1 MRFDNPI
8 SPQRVV
14 IIIRCP
20 YCSRY
25 FGKKAECVLHIEK
38 RHPQELLDSNLN
50 AEQVLYQ
57 STHGTI
63 HGKCMC
69 GCGRDTEWNY
79 KTGKPYKISPDP
91 SCKKRIAEIANARNM
106 RVYGKEKVIDDPEMQ
121 KKMLEARK
129 ISSTYTFKDGGKVK
143 YTGALEKNFLQFCDK
158 ILELESRMVLDN
170 PEVFHYY
177 DPKDNR
183 DRFYIPDYYLPDYNL
198 IIEIKPGGDHPNG
211 NPAYIEET
219 RYKEFLKDEAM
230 RKQSKF
236 NYLKIVDKQYG
247 PFVETLFA
255 IVHGTK
261 PDDSDWN
268 GSVRFIKESAT
279 NTEFNENLITE
290 TFNDLYVIIAEDNL
304 TENVKVIG
312 MSESLHL
319 ARIYVS
325 EAAGEMHE
333 VDINSKI
340 FENCD
345 VRFFRY
351 IGSDSMCNS
360 LMNEAIG
367 TSISSGKS
375 LNESVGCR
383 LGVLSILNSS
393 GVKYNFGNGITNTDA
408 PLTDFVEVDI
418 DRW

>member
-1 MRFDNPI
+1 
-8 SPQRVV
+8 
-14 IIIRCP
+14 
-20 YCSRY
+20 
-25 FGKKAECVLHIEK
+25 
-38 RHPQELLDSNLN
+38 
-50 AEQVLYQ
+50 
-57 STHGTI
+57 
-63 HGKCMC
+63 
-69 GCGRDTEWNY
+69 
-79 KTGKPYKISPDP
+79 
-91 SCKKRIAEIANARNM
+91 
-106 RVYGKEKVIDDPEMQ
+106 
-121 KKMLEARK
+121 
-129 ISSTYTFKDGGKVK
+129 
-143 YTGALEKNFLQFCDK
+143 
-158 ILELESRMVLDN
+158 
-170 PEVFHYY
+170 
-177 DPKDNR
+177 
-183 DRFYIPDYYLPDYNL
+183 
-198 IIEIKPGGDHPNG
+198 
-211 NPAYIEET
+211 
-219 RYKEFLKDEAM
+219 
-230 RKQSKF
+230 
-236 NYLKIVDKQYG
+236 
-247 PFVETLFA
+247 
-255 IVHGTK
+255 
-261 PDDSDWN
+261 
-268 GSVRFIKESAT
+268 
-279 NTEFNENLITE
+279 
-290 TFNDLYVIIAEDNL
+290 
-304 TENVKVIG
+304 

>member
-1 MRFDNPI
+1 MI
-8 SPQRVV
+8 T
-14 IIIRCP
+14 IRCP

-38 RHPQELLDSNLN
+38 RHPQELIDSNLN

-158 ILELESRMVLDN
+158 ILELESRMVLDS

-211 NPAYIEET
+211 NQAYIEET

-236 NYLKIVDKQYG
+236 NYIKIVDKQYG
-247 PFVETLFA
+247 AFVETLFA
-255 IVHGTK
+255 IVHGTR

-268 GSVRFIKESAT
+268 GSVRYIKESAT

-290 TFNDLYVIIAEDNL
+290 TFNDLYIIVAEDNL

-312 MSESLHL
+312 ISESLHL

-325 EAAGEMHE
+325 EGVGEMHE
-333 VDINSKI
+333 VNIKSKI

-360 LMNEAIG
+360 LMTEAIG
-367 TSISSGKS
+367 TTISSGKA

-393 GVKYNFGNGITNTDA
+393 GVKYNFGNGIANTDI